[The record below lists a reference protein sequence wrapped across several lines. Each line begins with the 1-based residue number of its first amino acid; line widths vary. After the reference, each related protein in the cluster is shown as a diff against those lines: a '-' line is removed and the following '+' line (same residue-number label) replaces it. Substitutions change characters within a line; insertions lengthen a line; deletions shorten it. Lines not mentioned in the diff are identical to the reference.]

1 MNKLI
6 GYSDPREVLK
16 KGKKMGY
23 KISVS
28 TRKDKKYMIEN
39 PDGKMVHFGAMGF
52 TDFSHH
58 LDEKRRQSFLKR
70 NWRWKDADPYS
81 PAFLSYHILWT

>member
-39 PDGKMVHFGAMGF
+39 PDGKMVHFGAMGYQ
-52 TDFSHH
+52 DFSHH
-58 LDEKRRQSFLKR
+58 LDEKRRKSFQSR

-81 PAFLSYHILWT
+81 PAYLSYHLLW

>member
-16 KGKKMGY
+16 KGKKLGY

-28 TRKDKKYMIEN
+28 TRKDKKYQVKT
-39 PDGKMVHFGAMGF
+39 PDGKMVHFGASNYQ
-52 TDFSHH
+52 DFSHH
-58 LDEKRRQSFLKR
+58 QDEKRRQSFLKR
-70 NWRWKDADPYS
+70 NWRWATQDPYS
-81 PAFLSYHILWT
+81 PAYLSYWLLWN